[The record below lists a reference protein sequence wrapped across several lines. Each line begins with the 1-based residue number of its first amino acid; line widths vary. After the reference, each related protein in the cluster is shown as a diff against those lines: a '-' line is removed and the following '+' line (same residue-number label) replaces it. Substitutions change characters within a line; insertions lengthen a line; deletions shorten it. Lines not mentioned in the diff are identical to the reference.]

1 MRGYKNKLI
10 IIIITMIIITA
21 YYIKGN
27 LTKDSVGTTE
37 DLKPVSQNINGI
49 NMMID
54 PRIELLAVVQAV
66 GTYDEQYDLITNE
79 DFDYKK
85 EIMKNFS
92 KFSNHEAV
100 KVFNNM
106 SRASFS
112 YDAPPTAMLYMSN
125 PLSLKVNQDFTDYLK
140 SRAGE
145 EMLNKF
151 ALGIRNFAIDT
162 KFHEFFNKQKKF
174 YNSVIEENAKVMGT
188 TNYIDQLE
196 QYYGMKQNSYNII
209 LSPMFHSGGFGP
221 RVESKN
227 GEYDLYSIQGPSS
240 VKDNIP
246 IFGNEDG
253 FRYIALHE
261 FSHSFINPLTE
272 ENIDEVNKY
281 SQLYEPISEKMSKQA
296 YNIWEACVN
305 EHIVRAV
312 VARLTFIHSGSE
324 NYETIVSYEKDRGF
338 LYIDELTKKLE
349 EYEKNRDKYKSFKDF
364 YPELVKVFKE
374 LSLSIPQT

>member
-1 MRGYKNKLI
+1 MRGFKYKVI
-10 IIIITMIIITA
+10 IIIITIIIITT

-27 LTKDSVGTTE
+27 LTKDSVAATE
-37 DLKPVSQNINGI
+37 DLKPVSHNINGI

-79 DFDYKK
+79 DFNYKK
-85 EIMKNFS
+85 EIMKGFS

-106 SRASFS
+106 SRENFS
-112 YDAPPTAMLYMSN
+112 YDAPPTAMLYLSN

-140 SRAGE
+140 SRGGE
-145 EMLNKF
+145 EKLNKF
-151 ALGIRNFAIDT
+151 ALEIRNFAIDT

-174 YNSVIEENAKVMGT
+174 YNSVIEENAKVMGN

-221 RVESKN
+221 RVKSEN
-227 GEYDLYSIQGPSS
+227 GEYDVYSIQGPSS

-246 IFGNEDG
+246 IFGDEDG

-281 SQLYEPISEKMSKQA
+281 SELYKPISEKMNKQA
-296 YNIWEACVN
+296 YNSWENCAY
-305 EHIVRAV
+305 EHIVRSV
-312 VARLTFIHSGSE
+312 VARLIFIHSGSE
-324 NYETIVSYEKDRGF
+324 NYETIVAYEKDRGF

-349 EYEKNRDKYKSFKDF
+349 EYEKNRDRYKSFKDF
-364 YPELVKVFKE
+364 FPELVKVFKE